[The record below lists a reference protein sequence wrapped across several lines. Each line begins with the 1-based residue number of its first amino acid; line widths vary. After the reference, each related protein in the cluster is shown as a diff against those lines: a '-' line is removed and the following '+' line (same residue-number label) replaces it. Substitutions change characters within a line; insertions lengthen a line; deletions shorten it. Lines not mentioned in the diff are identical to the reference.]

1 VFNASYTDPAGILT
15 SGTATY
21 TVKDYE
27 GNIVLEE
34 TQSFVGNA
42 DVFTIEKG
50 GIPFGIYTLEVALSG
65 DNVEQREV
73 YDFSYALRAPESNMH
88 FGTNVHFDW
97 HEAFTTDDVD
107 AQLELIKASGYGFV
121 RTKTEWMDVDP
132 DGDGNFRPHEIY
144 WHGNQKADELGL
156 EILAIIGQGHPA
168 YDYFPYFL
176 DSEELQ
182 AKYAEACTYI
192 VSELKQ
198 YTDYY
203 TNPNEMN
210 IFYPDGW
217 DKNTQGSNAKYF
229 AAYSKAA
236 NDAIHAEH
244 PGAKIISGAVAGP
257 DLDWTEELY
266 QLNLLDYT
274 EGFSFHH
281 YNYRQGPE
289 GSAKNSFSAAREL
302 TDEYSTTDETWVTE
316 NGWPTLNYDDIAVAY
331 GRATEYEQAK
341 WYARSF
347 SIFSDPAIADKYFHY
362 CFPNTNVG
370 YFWQEDNFG
379 IVRSHDYKTPYA
391 AKPAYIATTAFHT
404 IVGDAT
410 FYGDQNTTDG
420 KYYDYKFVN
429 DAGETIMVLWREDDV
444 ANKTYTFSTAK
455 PKVEIYDMYGNK
467 TVQNV
472 SGGSVSLTMT
482 DAPIYVKAID

>member
-1 VFNASYTDPAGILT
+1 
-15 SGTATY
+15 
-21 TVKDYE
+21 
-27 GNIVLEE
+27 
-34 TQSFVGNA
+34 
-42 DVFTIEKG
+42 
-50 GIPFGIYTLEVALSG
+50 
-65 DNVEQREV
+65 
-73 YDFSYALRAPESNMH
+73 M
-88 FGTNVHFDW
+88 
-97 HEAFTTDDVD
+97 
-107 AQLELIKASGYGFV
+107 
-121 RTKTEWMDVDP
+121 
-132 DGDGNFRPHEIY
+132 
-144 WHGNQKADELGL
+144 
-156 EILAIIGQGHPA
+156 
-168 YDYFPYFL
+168 
-176 DSEELQ
+176 
-182 AKYAEACTYI
+182 
-192 VSELKQ
+192 
-198 YTDYY
+198 
-203 TNPNEMN
+203 
-210 IFYPDGW
+210 
-217 DKNTQGSNAKYF
+217 
-229 AAYSKAA
+229 
-236 NDAIHAEH
+236 
-244 PGAKIISGAVAGP
+244 
-257 DLDWTEELY
+257 
-266 QLNLLDYT
+266 
-274 EGFSFHH
+274 
-281 YNYRQGPE
+281 
-289 GSAKNSFSAAREL
+289 